1 MRPARARRER
11 WDRPRTLRTPFPTLR
26 FILNHPLTARRPV
39 AALGRYVGWQL
50 RSRLQ
55 QEIEVSWIEGAKLVV
70 RRGMTGATG
79 NLYCGLHECADMAFL
94 LHLLRPGDLFV
105 DVGAN
110 VGSYTVLASAVCGA
124 RSIAI
129 EPDPLTAQALRR
141 NVEAN
146 RMVDRVTVVEAAVGA
161 DEGTVSFTTGHDTT
175 NHVARSGEAGTREVP
190 LRTLDRLLTGEDPL
204 LIKIDVEGYEPSV
217 LAGARRVIEGDRL
230 AAVIAETVDAAMRSE
245 LAQAGFVEARY
256 EPVQRKIVTGRAG
269 PAAAEG
275 NRLFV
280 RENLIRGRLEAA
292 PHRRIAGVAV

>member
-1 MRPARARRER
+1 M
-11 WDRPRTLRTPFPTLR
+11 
-26 FILNHPLTARRPV
+26 

-70 RRGMTGATG
+70 RRGMTGAAG

-190 LRTLDRLLTGEDPL
+190 LRTLDRLLAGEDPL

-217 LAGARRVIEGDRL
+217 FAGARRVIEGDRL
-230 AAVIAETVDAAMRSE
+230 AAVIAETVDAAMRSQ
-245 LAQAGFVEARY
+245 LAQAGFVEVRY
-256 EPVQRKIVTGRAG
+256 EPFQRKIVSGRAG